1 VIPEIETHMDDTR
14 VAALIK
20 RVSLADRAA
29 FSELYDATSAKLFAV
44 ALRILKD
51 EGEAQ
56 DALQDCYTN
65 LWRRAKSFDD
75 ARARPAA
82 WLTMI
87 ARNAAI
93 DRIRRRRPTTA
104 LDAVAEPVDDTPSP
118 EARAIKS
125 EEASR
130 VRTCLESLTP
140 NEATFL
146 QRAYYGGESYS
157 DVAAAEG
164 RPLGTVKSVI
174 RRSLIKMRRCLE
186 Q

>member
-1 VIPEIETHMDDTR
+1 MDDSR

-44 ALRILKD
+44 VLRILKD
-51 EGEAQ
+51 RGEAQ

-65 LWRRAKSFDD
+65 LWRRAKSYDD
-75 ARARPAA
+75 QRARPMA
-82 WLTMI
+82 WLVMI

-93 DRIRRRRPTTA
+93 DRLRRRRPTEA
-104 LDAVAEPVDDTPSP
+104 LDPISEPVDDTPSP
-118 EARAIKS
+118 EASAIES
-125 EEASR
+125 EEAKR
-130 VRTCLESLTP
+130 VRKCLEELTKA
-140 NEATFL
+140 EAGLL
-146 QRAYYGGESYS
+146 QRAFYGGESYS

>member
-1 VIPEIETHMDDTR
+1 MDDTR

-44 ALRILKD
+44 VLRIMKD
-51 EGEAQ
+51 RSEAQ

-65 LWRRAKSFDD
+65 LWRRAKSYDEQ
-75 ARARPAA
+75 RARPVA
-82 WLTMI
+82 WLAMI

-93 DRIRRRRPTTA
+93 DRLRRRRPTEA
-104 LDAVAEPVDDTPSP
+104 LDPIAEPVDDTPSP
-118 EARAIKS
+118 EASAIES
-125 EEASR
+125 DEAVR
-130 VRTCLESLTP
+130 VRKCLEGLTP
-140 NEATFL
+140 VEAGLL
-146 QRAYYGGESYS
+146 QRAFYGGESYS
-157 DVAAAEG
+157 EVAAAEG

-186 Q
+186 P